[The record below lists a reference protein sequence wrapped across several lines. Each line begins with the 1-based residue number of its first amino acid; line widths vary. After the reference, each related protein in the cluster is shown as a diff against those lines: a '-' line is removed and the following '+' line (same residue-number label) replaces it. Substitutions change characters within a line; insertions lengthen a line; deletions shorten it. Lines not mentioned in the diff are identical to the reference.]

1 MSTETGDPGTKA
13 IGTDPAVEP
22 LLVRRSTSLRDA
34 LAAMDAASQGILLL
48 TDDNGAFE
56 RTVTDGDLRRLILKG
71 ASLADTLAG
80 LDNREPLVGRD
91 TLGKKSAL
99 ALMDKHGV
107 DHLPLLDDNRRI
119 VRVLQRRNIDK
130 QILLST
136 PHMGDSEMEFVE
148 EAFRTNWI
156 APLGPNVDAFERD
169 VAAFIGVGHAA
180 AVSSGTAALHLALV
194 LLGVTRGD
202 RVFCSTFTFIA
213 SANPIVYQGAEP
225 VFIDSEPDSWNMSPA
240 ALEHAFAVAK
250 AEGWM
255 PRAVVVVNLY
265 GQSADFDPI
274 CEICDRYGVPIV
286 EDAAES
292 LGATYKGKASGRFGK
307 LSILSFNGNKIITT
321 SGGGMLL
328 SDDQDLIDRA
338 RYLATQA
345 RQPVAH
351 YEHTE
356 IGYNYRMSNILAGVG
371 RGQLQVLEQRVA
383 TRRSVFAAY
392 RDGLADIPGLNW
404 MPEPDWSVSTH
415 WLSTCTL
422 DPDIAGPSAM
432 QVIAALGEEMIET
445 RPLWKPMHRQ
455 PVFAGARY
463 FPHDNRSISDALFET
478 GLCLPSGSNLE
489 DRDLA
494 GIIAALRR
502 AMTRAR

>member
-1 MSTETGDPGTKA
+1 MSTEPRSGPPLVT
-13 IGTDPAVEP
+13 TDPAVRE
-22 LLVRRSTSLRDA
+22 LIVTRSTPVRDA
-34 LAAMDAASQGILLL
+34 LAAMDQGNQGILLL
-48 TDDNGAFE
+48 TDVDGLFE
-56 RTVTDGDLRRLILKG
+56 RTVTDGDLRRLILNN
-71 ASLADTLAG
+71 ASLSGTLEGLARIESLVGPDTLSRKA
-80 LDNREPLVGRD
+80 
-91 TLGKKSAL
+91 AL
-99 ALMDKHGV
+99 ALMDRQGV
-107 DHLPLLDDNRRI
+107 DHLPLLGEDRRI
-119 VRVLQRRNIDK
+119 VRVLHRRELDK

-136 PHMGDSEMEFVE
+136 PHMGDAEMEFVE

-169 VAAFIGVGHAA
+169 IAAYVGLSHAA
-180 AVSSGTAALHLALV
+180 AVSSGTAALHLALI

-202 RVFCSTFTFIA
+202 RVFCSTFTFAA

-225 VFIDSEPDSWNMSPA
+225 VFIDSEPDSWNMSPQ
-240 ALEHAFAVAK
+240 ALEQAFRAAE

-255 PRAVVVVNLY
+255 PRAVIVVDLY

-292 LGATYKGKASGRFGK
+292 LGATYKGRQSGRFGK

-328 SDDQDLIDRA
+328 SDDGDLIARA

-345 RQPVAH
+345 RQPAAH

-371 RGQLQVLEQRVA
+371 RGQLQVLGDRVA
-383 TRRSVFAAY
+383 TRRAVFEAY
-392 RDGLADIPGLNW
+392 RQGLAGIDGLSW

-415 WLSTCTL
+415 WLSTCAI
-422 DPDIAGPSAM
+422 DPERTGLKVS
-432 QVIAALGEEMIET
+432 QVIAALAEEMIET

-455 PVFAGARY
+455 PVFAGSRY
-463 FPHDNRSISDALFET
+463 FQHGNDSVSDTLFET
-478 GLCLPSGSNLE
+478 GLCLPSGSNMSDNE
-489 DRDLA
+489 IA
-494 GIIAALRR
+494 GVIDALRR
-502 AMTRAR
+502 TLVQAR